1 MKTIK
6 CVNVTVRSVI
16 DNVEN
21 GLSVGDPEV
30 TVISASGSLTAE
42 GDVLT
47 LQYAE
52 EGEGQRPDVTLSY
65 RNGGIILS
73 RRGSVVV
80 DLVFEEGEE
89 CRSVY
94 SVPPYKFDMTVDT
107 RRIRSTLSEDGGELQ
122 LIYNMNIGGQ
132 DKRVRMHISVVA

>member
-52 EGEGQRPDVTLSY
+52 EGEGQRTDVTLSY

-89 CRSVY
+89 CRTVY

>member
-21 GLSVGDPEV
+21 GLSVGDPEINL
-30 TVISASGSLTAE
+30 ISASGSLTAE
-42 GDVLT
+42 DDVLT
-47 LQYAE
+47 LMYAE
-52 EGEGQRPDVTLSY
+52 EAEGQRTDVTLSY
-65 RNGGIILS
+65 RNGGVILS

-89 CRSVY
+89 CRTVY

-107 RRIRSTLSEDGGELQ
+107 RRIRSTLSPDGGELQ

-132 DKRVRMHISVVA
+132 DKRVRMHISITA

>member
-52 EGEGQRPDVTLSY
+52 EGEGQRTDVTLSY